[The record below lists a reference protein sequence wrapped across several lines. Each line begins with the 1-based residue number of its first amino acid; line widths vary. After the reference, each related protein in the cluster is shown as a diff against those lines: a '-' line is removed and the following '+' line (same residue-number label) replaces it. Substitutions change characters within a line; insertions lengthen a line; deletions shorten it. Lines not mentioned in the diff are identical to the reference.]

1 MIFTKGKHKKTQ
13 PNKQTKKQ
21 KQKTA
26 MAVSF
31 IGGENRSTT
40 AIFEIQQKDDNE
52 NNSFAFFVFFVFCL
66 FETNKQKNKNKKR
79 ESEK

>member
-1 MIFTKGKHKKTQ
+1 VLLDIKRIYCHGLG
-13 PNKQTKKQ
+13 NV
-21 KQKTA
+21 

-52 NNSFAFFVFFVFCL
+52 NNSQPKSTIITC
-66 FETNKQKNKNKKR
+66 K
-79 ESEK
+79 

>member
-1 MIFTKGKHKKTQ
+1 
-13 PNKQTKKQ
+13 
-21 KQKTA
+21 

-52 NNSFAFFVFFVFCL
+52 NNSQPKSTIITC
-66 FETNKQKNKNKKR
+66 K
-79 ESEK
+79 